1 MKSFIL
7 LTIIIIFYFPLIT
20 HAMPAP
26 TSGVLSKEKPLNKH
40 VTRIDA
46 SKIAKIIKTIDRVAN
61 EKKYH
66 VLFNDRRLDSV
77 VFIEI
82 LSGIFKGE
90 IYRSDYFFPLDAH
103 LKEDFELIKE
113 RARHLPTKDLRE
125 PLIVYSAVL

>member
-1 MKSFIL
+1 MKLAFALSIGIFLFSPL
-7 LTIIIIFYFPLIT
+7 LTFGMADLPRQKL
-20 HAMPAP
+20 
-26 TSGVLSKEKPLNKH
+26 LEEKPLNKH

-61 EKKYH
+61 EKRYQ
-66 VLFNDRRLDSV
+66 VLFNDRRLESV
-77 VFIEI
+77 VFIRI
-82 LSGIFKGE
+82 LSGIFKDE